1 MSNLLW
7 SRRTF
12 LVRSAIGVGGAVA
25 ASVSPSVLFA
35 LHKHAREAAARG
47 GELQFLSKDEAA
59 DLKAFAAQVIPTTD
73 TPGANE
79 ANIVYFIDRALV
91 EIEPDS
97 QPAIRAALQQ
107 LDDFARKSSTT
118 PARFAALTSDD
129 QMKVISALEKLPSP
143 PRADM
148 LGSFYGVGSNSFDLL
163 RSMVLAAFLSDPEL
177 GGNTDG
183 VGWNLIGFDAMPM
196 HEPPFGY
203 YDAELL
209 KAEAKK

>member
-1 MSNLLW
+1 M
-7 SRRTF
+7 F
-12 LVRSAIGVGGAVA
+12 LVRSAIGVGGAVV
-25 ASVSPSVLFA
+25 ASSSPSVLFA
-35 LHKHAREAAARG
+35 LHKQAREAARTG
-47 GELQFLSKDEAA
+47 GELRFFSKEEAA

-79 ANIVYFIDRALV
+79 ANIVYFVDRALV
-91 EIEPDS
+91 EIEPES
-97 QPAIRAALQQ
+97 QPAIREALGE
-107 LDDFARKSSTT
+107 LNNCARKNSTP
-118 PARFAALTSDD
+118 PARFTGLSATD

-143 PRADM
+143 PRGDM
-148 LGSFYGVGSNSFDLL
+148 LGSFYGIGSSSFDLL

-183 VGWNLIGFDAMPM
+183 VGWKIIGFDAMPI

-209 KAEAKK
+209 HPSPNSETKE